1 MNKQLKKTID
11 ANPTLKAYCA
21 TLKSIGFQTYNVT
34 EQLNEMTVLAQKEDD
49 HLHKLRATIDFET
62 NRSTI
67 TIKSR
72 LIWAEY
78 AKLTLPGHD
87 IQLEI
92 TGEDDYDEQWTH
104 SFILRAIKTKTNV
117 KPQNLFETIEKM
129 LDEIQS
135 ANKAITNYKL
145 M

>member
-1 MNKQLKKTID
+1 MNKQLQKTIN

-21 TLKSIGFQTYNVT
+21 TLERIGFQPYNVT
-34 EQLNEMTVLAQKEDD
+34 EQKNEITVLAQKEDN
-49 HLHKLRATIDFET
+49 HLHNLRATINSET

-72 LIWAEY
+72 LIWAEH

-92 TGEDDYDEQWTH
+92 DGEEDYDEQWNH

-135 ANKAITNYKL
+135 ANKALTD
-145 M
+145 